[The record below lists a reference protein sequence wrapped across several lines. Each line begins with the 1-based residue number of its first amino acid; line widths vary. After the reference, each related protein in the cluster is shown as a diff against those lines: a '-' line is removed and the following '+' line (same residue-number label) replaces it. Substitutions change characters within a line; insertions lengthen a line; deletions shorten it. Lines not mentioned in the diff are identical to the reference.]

1 MKPLA
6 GLDLNGL
13 WDWAA
18 LHNEESGELLLKD
31 GGVNG
36 SAVRLVD
43 KECEFIVGPQTAL
56 APHGRG
62 EGWGELGAA
71 RYRIGIADCLDAVAE
86 DAQTEEHS
94 AALIALTNELV
105 GEAPS
110 LVAAVPDEQ
119 SFSEGA
125 RDRLLQT
132 LRRTRSSAISL
143 LWRPVAA
150 TLGWAADGSS
160 PPDGAV
166 DGARV
171 AILSIMCDAVYFGHL
186 RLEVKSSKQ
195 GDLIVPVRSSGGRI
209 ALPGFGGRT
218 VSQGAAAALAR
229 SEDIPEAELLAGMH
243 GPWNLAVG
251 QVPETEL
258 YRRSNQTWCLLPAP
272 TSPSDI
278 TSDCVPDDQ
287 VLRGLADADV
297 ILIEGAAAG
306 SPAVESGALRALK
319 LRRED
324 PAYSTAGTSS
334 SSSRLSRSERALT
347 PRRSRLL

>member
-1 MKPLA
+1 
-6 GLDLNGL
+6 
-13 WDWAA
+13 
-18 LHNEESGELLLKD
+18 
-31 GGVNG
+31 
-36 SAVRLVD
+36 
-43 KECEFIVGPQTAL
+43 
-56 APHGRG
+56 
-62 EGWGELGAA
+62 
-71 RYRIGIADCLDAVAE
+71 
-86 DAQTEEHS
+86 
-94 AALIALTNELV
+94 
-105 GEAPS
+105 
-110 LVAAVPDEQ
+110 
-119 SFSEGA
+119 
-125 RDRLLQT
+125 
-132 LRRTRSSAISL
+132 
-143 LWRPVAA
+143 
-150 TLGWAADGSS
+150 
-160 PPDGAV
+160 
-166 DGARV
+166 
-171 AILSIMCDAVYFGHL
+171 MCDAVYFGHL

-324 PAYSTAGTSS
+324 PRIRRLGHQAVARGCLEANERLRRGDPAYYDFLPQLEINALVNGAPDFVSLIPKGMKLKGDEVYRRRAPGRFAVGAGASVLTFYLIKEDFEHPRKGRSGTARK
-334 SSSRLSRSERALT
+334 SRHPTRYYRNG
-347 PRRSRLL
+347 